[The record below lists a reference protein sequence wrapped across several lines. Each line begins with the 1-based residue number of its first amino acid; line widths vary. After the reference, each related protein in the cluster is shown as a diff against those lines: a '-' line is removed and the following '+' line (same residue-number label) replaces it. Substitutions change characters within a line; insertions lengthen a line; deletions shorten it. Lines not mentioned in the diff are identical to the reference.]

1 MKTLRLV
8 RHHSL
13 YLGMVL
19 AAILLVGCAGAQPP
33 STVLSAPPGTV
44 PGSVKAD
51 ISVNSFK
58 CPAATSSNNC
68 PTVTGS
74 VVTSGIEATAVD
86 IRQGGQS
93 GPLIANLN
101 KTAPNVWS
109 VPSGVTLTDSQYA
122 DYYAGRLY
130 VGVHDP
136 SGPRVFSTPLKP

>member
-8 RHHSL
+8 QHHFL
-13 YLGMVL
+13 YLGMGL
-19 AAILLVGCAGAQPP
+19 AATLMAGCAGHPP
-33 STVLSAPPGTV
+33 ATVLSAPPGTV
-44 PGSVKAD
+44 PGTVRADLSVD
-51 ISVNSFK
+51 SFK
-58 CPAATSSNNC
+58 CPSAASSNNC

-74 VVTSGIEATAVD
+74 VVTPGIEATSVA

-130 VGVHDP
+130 VAVHDP
-136 SGPRVFSTPLKP
+136 NGPRIFSTPIKP